1 MEARERIQPE
11 PGPAAV
17 TVPRWRVAAGIAVL
31 AAMVGIAA
39 RFVPVYVRNWEF
51 QQAVAEIAQRVET
64 PAVPEPVVRLRVC
77 QVAQDLGL
85 PVKEADVQV
94 RRAGDS
100 IRLEVR
106 YDVRVDLALYTVN
119 LPFYPRA
126 ASR

>member
-1 MEARERIQPE
+1 
-11 PGPAAV
+11 
-17 TVPRWRVAAGIAVL
+17 
-31 AAMVGIAA
+31 MVGIVA

-64 PAVPEPVVRLRVC
+64 PAVPDPALRLRVC
-77 QVAQDLGL
+77 EVAQDLGL
-85 PVKEADVQV
+85 PVKEANVQV
-94 RRAGDS
+94 RRAGDT

-119 LPFYPRA
+119 LHFYPRA